1 MLKGRWE
8 MPLDGM
14 KGLGED
20 AKGKKGLMAVEV
32 RVNAGAASGRGGGG
46 GGRGIAGV
54 RRKGPRSRAGGG
66 AEELG
71 GATRAAEPIFAARVW
86 TVEGGRKTIVGVK
99 LKAFAQK
106 KVIRGHGSWAHVS
119 EHRYR
124 AQWLLHHVCLAVL
137 LATRV
142 KRQAAAGVG
151 SNQWQRG
158 ARTASC
164 GYSGAVEAGDGGA
177 GKSTAVPGS
186 RSKEELHRWLPLG
199 VSDFNFV
206 MFLCKTVH

>member
-1 MLKGRWE
+1 MSKCNKRPNG
-8 MPLDGM
+8 PL
-14 KGLGED
+14 
-20 AKGKKGLMAVEV
+20 
-32 RVNAGAASGRGGGG
+32 
-46 GGRGIAGV
+46 
-54 RRKGPRSRAGGG
+54 
-66 AEELG
+66 
-71 GATRAAEPIFAARVW
+71 
-86 TVEGGRKTIVGVK
+86 
-99 LKAFAQK
+99 
-106 KVIRGHGSWAHVS
+106 VIRGHGSWAHVS